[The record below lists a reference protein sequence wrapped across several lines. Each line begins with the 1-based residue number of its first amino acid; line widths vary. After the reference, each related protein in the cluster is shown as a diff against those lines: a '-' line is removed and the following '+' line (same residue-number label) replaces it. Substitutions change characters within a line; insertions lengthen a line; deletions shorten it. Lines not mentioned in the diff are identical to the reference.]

1 MKVILFFLYYC
12 KLLTTV
18 LLGIHK
24 TNNPL
29 SLSWRWSHWQN
40 KNQSQRI
47 RLF

>member
-12 KLLTTV
+12 KLLMTV

-24 TNNPL
+24 TNHPL
-29 SLSWRWSHWQN
+29 SVSWRWNYWQN
-40 KNQSQRI
+40 KNHSQRL

>member
-1 MKVILFFLYYC
+1 MKVILFSIYYC
-12 KLLTTV
+12 KLLATV

-29 SLSWRWSHWQN
+29 SPSWRWNNWQH
-40 KNQSQRI
+40 KNHSQRI